1 MKILATTAV
10 FAALAAP
17 AFAGSASVA
26 VQEPVVI
33 APAPVYVA
41 SQDWTG
47 GYVGANLGYGKLD
60 TPANGEAEGVLGGVH
75 AGYLYDMGNYVVGGE
90 IDYNAAD
97 MDVSTGTGKI
107 EDLARLKLKAGY
119 DLGRT
124 LVYGQVGGALAQ
136 GTFNG
141 VEQDGS
147 GYLVGLG
154 TAYKVSDS
162 VSVGGEVNY
171 QEFKD
176 FGNSTNDLS
185 GTTATARVSF
195 HF

>member
-10 FAALAAP
+10 LAVIAAP
-17 AFAGSASVA
+17 AFAGSVSVP

-33 APAPVYVA
+33 APAPIYQA
-41 SQDWTG
+41 NDDWTG
-47 GYVGANLGYGKLD
+47 GYVGAQLGYGQLD
-60 TPANGEAEGVLGGVH
+60 TPANGDAEGVLGGVH
-75 AGYLYDMGNYVVGGE
+75 AGYLYDYGNFVVGGE

-97 MDVSTGTGKI
+97 MEASVGTGQI

-124 LVYGQVGGALAQ
+124 LVYGQVGGAYAQ
-136 GTFNG
+136 GTLNG
-141 VEQDGS
+141 VEQDGT
-147 GYLVGLG
+147 GYVVGLG
-154 TAYKVSDS
+154 TAYKVTDS
-162 VSVGGEVNY
+162 VSIGGEVNY
-171 QEFKD
+171 QEIQD
-176 FGNSTNDLS
+176 FGTGDLN

>member
-10 FAALAAP
+10 LAVISAP
-17 AFAGSASVA
+17 AFAGSVSVP

-33 APAPVYVA
+33 APAPVYQA
-41 SQDWTG
+41 NDDWTG
-47 GYVGANLGYGKLD
+47 GYVGAQLGYGQLD
-60 TPANGEAEGVLGGVH
+60 TPANGDAEGVLGGVH
-75 AGYLYDMGNYVVGGE
+75 AGYLYDLGSMVVGGE

-97 MDVSTGTGKI
+97 MEASVGTGQI
-107 EDLARLKLKAGY
+107 EDLARVKLKAGY

-124 LVYGQVGGALAQ
+124 LVYGQVGGAYAQ
-136 GTFNG
+136 GTLNG
-141 VEQDGS
+141 AEQDGT
-147 GYLVGLG
+147 GYVVGLG

-171 QEFKD
+171 QDISD
-176 FGNSTNDLS
+176 FGGGDLS